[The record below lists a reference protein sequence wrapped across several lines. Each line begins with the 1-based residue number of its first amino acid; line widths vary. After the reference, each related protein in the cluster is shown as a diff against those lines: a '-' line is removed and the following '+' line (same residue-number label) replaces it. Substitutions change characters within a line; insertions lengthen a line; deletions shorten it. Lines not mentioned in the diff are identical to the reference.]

1 MPKFFIKTYGCQMN
15 ERDSEQVAH
24 SLVARGYERVAHEA
38 EADVVLLNTC
48 SVRDM
53 ADQKALGKMGM
64 LGRMAKERPHVVF
77 GFLGCMAQAR
87 GESLL
92 KNLPHVDLVV
102 GTQKFHRVADYVDE
116 LVAKK
121 SSGASVVNGRGY
133 NRMDDLRFSIVD
145 VAEEAGS
152 QSTIRDQQLL
162 PRQATAFV
170 SIMQGCNMHCTF
182 CIVPQTRGAERSR
195 SIDEIVR
202 EVRDLVGRGVKE
214 VTLLGQIVN
223 LYGRHE
229 FPAVAGVGDPG
240 RKKSPFVHLLEA
252 VHEIEGLERL
262 RFTSPHPIGF
272 RDDLIDAFERLQK
285 LVEHVH
291 LPLQS
296 GSNKILK
303 AMHRG
308 YTAGKYVE
316 LVRRI
321 RQARDGIAITTDIIV
336 GFPGETEID
345 YKQTRDLVEEIQ
357 FDNAFVFRYS
367 PRRDTPAAEMPDQID
382 ERVKEE
388 RNQDLLRIVN
398 ESTRRAGERLVG
410 CNVEILCEGPSKTNP
425 ARLMGRTRTNKI
437 VVFPPSPAYGV
448 TGPPSPGYGVA
459 GPRSPMLRRAS
470 EGGDQLIGELVDVQ
484 IEQANGFSL
493 YGTPV
498 LPISRAAT
506 NDRVRAPNGDTD
518 SPWRT

>member
-24 SLVARGYERVAHEA
+24 SLAAIGYERVGHES

-64 LGRMAKERPHVVF
+64 LGRLAKERPHMVF

-87 GESLL
+87 GASLL
-92 KNLPHVDLVV
+92 KDLPHVDLVV

-116 LVAKK
+116 LIKK
-121 SSGASVVNGRGY
+121 KNGRARPPGAPH
-133 NRMDDLRFSIVD
+133 RAMDDLRFSVVD

-152 QSTIRDQQLL
+152 QSTIRDQQLM

-195 SIDEIVR
+195 SIGEIVA
-202 EVRDLVGRGVKE
+202 EVRDLVSREVKE

-229 FPAVAGVGDPG
+229 FPKVDD
-240 RKKSPFVHLLEA
+240 KSPFVQLLEA
-252 VHEIEGLERL
+252 VHEVEGLERL

-272 RDDLIDAFERLQK
+272 RSDLVDAISRLPK
-285 LVEHVH
+285 LAEHVH

-303 AMHRG
+303 AMHRAC
-308 YTAGKYVE
+308 TAEKYLD
-316 LVRRI
+316 LVQRI
-321 RQARDGIAITTDIIV
+321 RRARNGVAITTDIIV
-336 GFPGETEID
+336 GFPGETDDD
-345 YKQTRDLVEEIQ
+345 YRQTRDLVDQIQ

-382 ERVKEE
+382 EHLKEE
-388 RNQDLLRIVN
+388 RNQDLLEVVNKSNHRIL
-398 ESTRRAGERLVG
+398 ERLVG
-410 CNVEILCEGPSKTNP
+410 SPVEVLCEGPSKTNRE
-425 ARLMGRTRTNKI
+425 RLMGRTRTNKI
-437 VVFPPSPAYGV
+437 VVFPPSPK
-448 TGPPSPGYGVA
+448 
-459 GPRSPMLRRAS
+459 RR
-470 EGGDQLIGELVDVQ
+470 LIGESEEFVGQLVNVR
-484 IEQANGFSL
+484 IERANGFSL
-493 YGTPV
+493 YGMP
-498 LPISRAAT
+498 LLE
-506 NDRVRAPNGDTD
+506 
-518 SPWRT
+518 